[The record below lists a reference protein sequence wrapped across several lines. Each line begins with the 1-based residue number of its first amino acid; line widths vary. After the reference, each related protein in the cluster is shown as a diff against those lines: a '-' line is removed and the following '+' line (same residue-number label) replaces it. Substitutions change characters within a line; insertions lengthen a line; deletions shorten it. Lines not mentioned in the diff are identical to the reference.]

1 MRLRPQLTAFFT
13 SVTILASSAAVNAFS
28 AKAVGHMAPSSR
40 FALSLKPNVAY
51 LVLNFWAVWK
61 KQTTLPSLPAM
72 AYAGIPYQSLGERA
86 GTLSLMIEWSRLPMV
101 RSGSCISAI
110 FASTAPSPSPL
121 SALSS
126 WIRSLIAPC
135 SSSVNPLNFLLIG
148 AVLLADFRLPF
159 SSGFMKFCSSSEINY
174 FSRVHSLPFNQLRW
188 ALVAGTARNVRAILH
203 GERVGRDLSRPPGGA
218 RKFAVTVSGTFL
230 EDRFQNR
237 FRNWFRIMIS
247 RPVSKLDFKRHFLKL
262 VFKSSFRLLVFFV
275 MGAWDR
281 GSEWPNLP
289 YSVATVK

>member
-1 MRLRPQLTAFFT
+1 
-13 SVTILASSAAVNAFS
+13 
-28 AKAVGHMAPSSR
+28 
-40 FALSLKPNVAY
+40 
-51 LVLNFWAVWK
+51 
-61 KQTTLPSLPAM
+61 M

-159 SSGFMKFCSSSEINY
+159 SAGFMKFCSSSEINY

-188 ALVAGTARNVRAILH
+188 ALVVGTARNVRAILH
-203 GERVGRDLSRPPGGA
+203 GERVGRDLSRPPRGGLENLLLLFQEPFWKTDF
-218 RKFAVTVSGTFL
+218 RTDLGTGF
-230 EDRFQNR
+230 
-237 FRNWFRIMIS
+237 
-247 RPVSKLDFKRHFLKL
+247 
-262 VFKSSFRLLVFFV
+262 
-275 MGAWDR
+275 G
-281 GSEWPNLP
+281 
-289 YSVATVK
+289 